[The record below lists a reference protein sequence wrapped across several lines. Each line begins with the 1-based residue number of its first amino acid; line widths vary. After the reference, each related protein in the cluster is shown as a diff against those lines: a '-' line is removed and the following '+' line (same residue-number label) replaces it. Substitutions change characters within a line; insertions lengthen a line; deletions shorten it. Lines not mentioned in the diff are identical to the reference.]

1 MIQKRKADLLFSV
14 AGARGIV
21 GKTIDVDVVTRLS
34 LAFCSKLPEGSVVV
48 GRDTR
53 PSGESLTHAVLA
65 AVTATGRECIDL
77 GIATTPTV
85 EIMVE
90 KLGAA
95 GGIIVTASHNPV
107 EWNALKFLDSRGVFI
122 DKPTGEAVYDAYL
135 NERFHFCDAR
145 STGKLTRY
153 HQSIR
158 DHIGGVLS
166 LDAVDTALLRRRS
179 FRVVVDAINGAGSVI
194 APDLLRELGAKVIAL
209 NCKTDGDFYRN
220 PEPRAENIADLA
232 EKVKSEKA
240 DIGFALDPDADRL
253 AVVDEK
259 GTPLSEEYSLALAVD
274 QVLGREKLGPV
285 VVNMSTSALVD
296 WVASKHGVDVI
307 RTPVGE
313 AHVVDRMLHENSPI
327 GGEGNGGII
336 YPALHPGRDGILG
349 MALILQLLAS
359 RGETL
364 SEHVA
369 RYPAFHMSKTK
380 IEWDGEFS
388 TERIST
394 IIEALEPAKID
405 RQDGVKAIFDDGW
418 FHVRISN
425 TEGLVRVMAESMSRE
440 RTEALLGTAME
451 VLAESRG
458 PLA

>member
-1 MIQKRKADLLFSV
+1 MIQKRKPDLLFSV

-21 GKTIDVDVVTRLS
+21 GKSIDVDVVTRLS
-34 LAFCSKLPEGSVVV
+34 LAYSSSLPDGSVVV

-53 PSGESLTHAVLA
+53 PSGESLLHAVIA

-77 GIATTPTV
+77 GIATTPTL

-122 DKPTGEAVYDAYL
+122 DKPTGEAVYDAYQ
-135 NERFHFCDAR
+135 NGRFRLCDAR
-145 STGKLTRY
+145 STGRVTRY
-153 HQSIR
+153 HKSVR
-158 DHIGGVLS
+158 DHIDGVLK
-166 LDAVDTALLRRRS
+166 LGAVDVDLVRRRS

-194 APDLLRELGAKVIAL
+194 APDLLRELGAKVVAL

-220 PEPRAENIADLA
+220 PEPRAENMGDLA
-232 EKVKSEKA
+232 AKVRAEKA
-240 DIGFALDPDADRL
+240 DVGFALDPDADRL
-253 AVVDEK
+253 AAVDEK

-274 QVLGREKLGPV
+274 EVLGREKRGPV
-285 VVNMSTSALVD
+285 VVNLSTSALVD

-313 AHVVDRMLHENSPI
+313 AHVVDRMLAVNSPI

-336 YPALHPGRDGILG
+336 YPRLHAGRDGILG

-359 RGETL
+359 RGVSLGEQ
-364 SEHVA
+364 VA
-369 RYPAFHMSKTK
+369 RYPAFHMSKTRM
-380 IEWDGEFS
+380 EWDGEFS
-388 TERIST
+388 VERISSL
-394 IIEALEPAKID
+394 IEALEPAKID
-405 RQDGVKAIFDDGW
+405 AQDGVKAVFDDGW
-418 FHVRISN
+418 FHVRVSN
-425 TEGLVRVMAESMSRE
+425 TEGVVRVLAESMSPD
-440 RTEALLGTAME
+440 RTESLLRSAVE
-451 VLAESRG
+451 ILAESRG
-458 PLA
+458 PAA

>member
-34 LAFCSKLPEGSVVV
+34 LAFCSTLPDGSVVV

-53 PSGESLTHAVLA
+53 PSGESLKHAVMA
-65 AVTATGRECIDL
+65 SVTATGRECIDL

-107 EWNALKFLDSRGVFI
+107 EWNALKFLDARGVFI
-122 DKPTGEAVYDAYL
+122 DKSTGDTVYNAYL

-145 STGKLTRY
+145 STGKVTRY
-153 HQSIR
+153 HQSVR
-158 DHIGGVLS
+158 DHIDGVLN
-166 LDAVDTALLRRRS
+166 LDAVDAALLRRRS

-220 PEPRAENIADLA
+220 PEPRAENITDLA

-253 AVVDEK
+253 AVVDER

-274 QVLGREKLGPV
+274 EVLGRDKSGPV
-285 VVNMSTSALVD
+285 VVNMSTSALID

-313 AHVVDRMLHENSPI
+313 AHVVDRMLHERSPI

-336 YPALHPGRDGILG
+336 YPTLHPGRDGILG

-364 SEHVA
+364 SEQVA

-388 TERIST
+388 AERIST

-425 TEGLVRVMAESMSRE
+425 TEGLVRVMAESMSRD
-440 RTEALLGTAME
+440 RTKALLGTAME

-458 PLA
+458 PVA